1 MTRSA
6 RFKLID
12 WVLNDD
18 MEGLEELGEA
28 YPCAGCGQPVRTFS
42 LSFHAAFHL
51 RCCVRLWELFE
62 AENVYRLTEAA
73 YDRLR
78 GACPPAPGPDDLP
91 F

>member
-18 MEGLEELGEA
+18 MEGLEELEEA

-42 LSFHAAFHL
+42 LSFHAALHL
-51 RCCVRLWELFE
+51 RCCVRLWESLQ
-62 AENVYRLTEAA
+62 AH
-73 YDRLR
+73 D
-78 GACPPAPGPDDLP
+78 APREFPLPRQPTDDLP